1 MTGVNDNSPVFT
13 SPATANVEENQ
24 TAAYTVVATDAD
36 GDPLTYSLSGTDAAL
51 FTIDPATGVVSFNE
65 APDVEAPSDANGD
78 NVYDIIVTAS
88 DNTGGTIDTNQ
99 AVAITVTG
107 VNDNSPVFTSPA
119 TANVEEDQ
127 TAAYT
132 AVATDA
138 DGDDLTYS
146 LSGTDAALFTI
157 DPATGVVSFNEAPD
171 VEAPSD
177 ANGDNVYDIIV
188 TASDNTGGTP
198 DTNQAVAITVTG
210 VNDNSPVF
218 TSPATANVEENQ
230 TAAYTAVA
238 TDADGDDLT
247 YSLSGTDAALFTIDP
262 ATGVVSFNEAP
273 DVEAPSDANGD
284 NVYDIVVTASDNT
297 GGTPDTNQAVA
308 ITVTGVND
316 NSPVFTSPATANVE
330 ENQTA
335 AYTAVATDGDGDVLS
350 YSLSGTDAAL
360 FTIDPATGVVSFNEA
375 PDVEAP
381 SDANGDN
388 VYDIIVTASD
398 NTGGTPDTNQAVAI
412 TVAGVN
418 DNSPVFTSPAT
429 ANVEEN
435 QTAAYTAVA
444 TDADGD
450 DLTYSLSGTDAA
462 LFTINAAT
470 GEVSFNEAPDVEA
483 PSDANGDNVY
493 DIVVTASDNTG
504 GTPDTNQAVA
514 ITVTGVNDNSPVFT
528 SPATANVEEN
538 QTAAYTAVA
547 TDADGD
553 DLTYSLS
560 GTDAALFTIDPAT
573 GVVSFNEAPDVEAPS
588 DANGDNVYDIVVT
601 ASDNTGGTID
611 TNQAVAITVTG
622 VNDNAP
628 VFTSPATA
636 NVEENQTA
644 AYTAVATDGDGDDL
658 TYSLSGTDAAL
669 FTIDPATG
677 VVSFNEAPDVEDPD
691 DANGDNVYD
700 IVVTA
705 SDNTGGTIDTNQAVA
720 ITVTGV
726 NDNAPVF
733 TSPATASVEEN
744 QTAAYTA
751 VAMDGDGDPLTY
763 SLSGTD
769 AALFT
774 IDPATGV
781 VSFSEAPDVEDPDDA
796 NGDNVYDIV
805 VTASDNTGGTI
816 DTNQAVAITVTG
828 VNDNAPVFTS
838 PATASVEENQT
849 AAYTAVATDADG
861 DPLTYSLSGT
871 DAALFTIDP
880 ATGEVN
886 FNEAP
891 DVEDP
896 DDANGDNVYDIIV
909 TASDNTGG
917 TIDTNQAV
925 AITVTGVNDN
935 APVFTSPATA
945 SVEENQTAAYTAV
958 AMDADGDPL
967 TYSLSGTDAAL
978 FTIDPATGVV
988 SFNEAPDVENPDD
1001 ANGDNV
1007 YDIIVTA
1014 SDNTGGT
1021 IDTNQAVAI
1030 TVTGVNDNAPAFT
1043 SPATASVEENQ
1054 TAAYTAVAMDGDGD
1068 PLTYSLS
1075 GTDAALFTIDPATGV
1090 VSFNEAPDVEDP
1102 DDANGDNVYDI
1113 VVTASDNTGGT
1124 IDTNQAVAIT

>member
-1 MTGVNDNSPVFT
+1 MLAYTAMATDADGDPLTYSLSGTDAALFTIDPATGVVSFNEAPDVEAPSDANGDNVYDIIVTASDNTGGTPDTNQAVAITVTGVNDNSPVFT

-24 TAAYTVVATDAD
+24 TAAYTAVATDAD
-36 GDPLTYSLSGTDAAL
+36 GDDLTYSLSGTDAAL

-119 TANVEEDQ
+119 TANVEENQ

-284 NVYDIVVTASDNT
+284 NVYDIIVTASDNT

-330 ENQTA
+330 EDQTA
-335 AYTAVATDGDGDVLS
+335 AYTAVATDADGDDLT

-388 VYDIIVTASD
+388 VYDIVVTASD

-412 TVAGVN
+412 TVTGVN
-418 DNSPVFTSPAT
+418 DNAPVFTSPAT

-462 LFTINAAT
+462 LFTIDPAT
-470 GEVSFNEAPDVEA
+470 GVVSFNEAPDVEA

-493 DIVVTASDNTG
+493 DIIVTASDNTG

-588 DANGDNVYDIVVT
+588 DANGDNVYDIIVT

-622 VNDNAP
+622 VNDNSP

-644 AYTAVATDGDGDDL
+644 AYTAVATDADGDDL

-677 VVSFNEAPDVEDPD
+677 VVSFNEAPDVE
-691 DANGDNVYD
+691 
-700 IVVTA
+700 
-705 SDNTGGTIDTNQAVA
+705 
-720 ITVTGV
+720 
-726 NDNAPVF
+726 APTTLMATMSM
-733 TSPATASVEEN
+733 TSSSRRPTTPAAPLI
-744 QTAAYTA
+744 QTR
-751 VAMDGDGDPLTY
+751 
-763 SLSGTD
+763 LS
-769 AALFT
+769 
-774 IDPATGV
+774 P
-781 VSFSEAPDVEDPDDA
+781 
-796 NGDNVYDIV
+796 
-805 VTASDNTGGTI
+805 
-816 DTNQAVAITVTG
+816 
-828 VNDNAPVFTS
+828 S
-838 PATASVEENQT
+838 P
-849 AAYTAVATDADG
+849 
-861 DPLTYSLSGT
+861 
-871 DAALFTIDP
+871 
-880 ATGEVN
+880 
-886 FNEAP
+886 
-891 DVEDP
+891 
-896 DDANGDNVYDIIV
+896 
-909 TASDNTGG
+909 
-917 TIDTNQAV
+917 
-925 AITVTGVNDN
+925 
-935 APVFTSPATA
+935 
-945 SVEENQTAAYTAV
+945 
-958 AMDADGDPL
+958 
-967 TYSLSGTDAAL
+967 
-978 FTIDPATGVV
+978 
-988 SFNEAPDVENPDD
+988 
-1001 ANGDNV
+1001 
-1007 YDIIVTA
+1007 
-1014 SDNTGGT
+1014 
-1021 IDTNQAVAI
+1021 
-1030 TVTGVNDNAPAFT
+1030 
-1043 SPATASVEENQ
+1043 
-1054 TAAYTAVAMDGDGD
+1054 
-1068 PLTYSLS
+1068 
-1075 GTDAALFTIDPATGV
+1075 
-1090 VSFNEAPDVEDP
+1090 
-1102 DDANGDNVYDI
+1102 
-1113 VVTASDNTGGT
+1113 
-1124 IDTNQAVAIT
+1124 